1 MSFIGIIANKHD
13 SINIEKFFSKKIDKQ
28 FIKIEEDNI
37 ENFKNIL
44 FETIVILNKI
54 SQSKQKY
61 LESICRNAR
70 YLVINTD
77 IDLKLEN
84 QNENNII
91 TFGINQLSTVTISSV
106 TEDRVLISQQR
117 NIVNVK
123 KQIVEAGEKVVNS
136 RVKNNSRIYNILV
149 KYIIEKIYM

>member
-13 SINIEKFFSKKIDKQ
+13 SINNKKFFSKKIDKQ

>member
-13 SINIEKFFSKKIDKQ
+13 FINIEKFFSKKIDKQ

>member
-1 MSFIGIIANKHD
+1 MSFIEIIENKD
-13 SINIEKFFSKKIDKQ
+13 DFINIEKFFSKKIDKQ

-136 RVKNNSRIYNILV
+136 RVKNNSRIYNNLL
-149 KYIIEKIYM
+149 KYIIEKIYI